1 MAKVRVVV
9 DTNAWIS
16 YAFFRKRQSSLVKV
30 VQRFLAHEFLCLA
43 SAQTLGELHDVMTRA
58 GWASHSPLA
67 DRLVFCRRVADLCE
81 VVSVTSRVAACRDAK
96 DDKFLELAM
105 DGQAD
110 YLITGDTDLLSLAKN
125 PASDWRFL
133 IVTPTEFLE
142 LGESP

>member
-16 YAFFRKRQSSLVKV
+16 YAFFRQRQSNLVKV
-30 VQRFLAHEFLCLA
+30 VQSFLADDFLCLA
-43 SAQTLGELHDVMTRA
+43 SDQTLDELHDVMTRG

-81 VVSVTSRVAACRDAK
+81 VVSVTSTITLCRDAR
-96 DDKFLELAM
+96 DNKFLELAL

-110 YLITGDTDLLSLAKN
+110 YLITGDADLLIFSKN
-125 PASDWRFL
+125 PAPEWKFR
-133 IVTPTEFLE
+133 IVTSAEFLVD
-142 LGESP
+142 GV